1 MSKEWNNCERWAYVF
16 CFCPNLDN
24 MTPEE
29 VKKKREY
36 NRKKYGLTQEEID
49 RVVIP
54 VLTEKQTSEVFDKRT
69 SKQLERQQLLSRLAV
84 LRSAL
89 QVIRSGSDVF
99 VLPLFHC
106 RVPQA
111 ASVDEYP
118 PRRGNESML
127 LKILWTPM
135 MMISTSISRMYRQ
148 DVVEDNVVWIQILW
162 ILILIFMTI
171 EFVCYNCVLGGFYN
185 EYLFSVI

>member
-1 MSKEWNNCERWAYVF
+1 
-16 CFCPNLDN
+16 

-29 VKKKREY
+29 VKQKREH
-36 NRKKYGLTQEEID
+36 NRKKYGLSQEEID

-99 VLPLFHC
+99 IIPC
-106 RVPQA
+106 
-111 ASVDEYP
+111 
-118 PRRGNESML
+118 
-127 LKILWTPM
+127 
-135 MMISTSISRMYRQ
+135 
-148 DVVEDNVVWIQILW
+148 
-162 ILILIFMTI
+162 
-171 EFVCYNCVLGGFYN
+171 
-185 EYLFSVI
+185 FSVEFLKWKASTYIHQEEETSLC